1 MIGDCDM
8 LAALLSERR
17 RGELAPDEARAFEA
31 HLAECTRCREQAQ
44 ALESV
49 LAAVEL
55 PPIAEE
61 ELEVLRARRIGE
73 GPRSL
78 PSRRAWRVPAVLVAA
93 AAAAVLTIS
102 VRPVRSGSLGR
113 SVAPA
118 VQPIDFTGELLPAAE
133 SQDLFPDL
141 NSDTSDEST
150 ASAEDDALSLEGVG
164 LFGDLDG

>member
-1 MIGDCDM
+1 MIGQCDM

-17 RGELAPDEARAFEA
+17 RGELPPDQARALEA

-49 LAAVEL
+49 LTAVEL
-55 PPIAEE
+55 PPIAEA
-61 ELEVLRARRIGE
+61 ELEALRARRIGE

-102 VRPVRSGSLGR
+102 VRPVRIASPGR
-113 SVAPA
+113 SVVPA
-118 VQPIDFTGELLPAAE
+118 VQPIELTGELLPAAE

-141 NSDTSDEST
+141 SSDTSDEST
-150 ASAEDDALSLEGVG
+150 ASAEDDALSLEGAG

>member
-1 MIGDCDM
+1 MIGQCDM

-17 RGELAPDEARAFEA
+17 RGELPPDQARALEA

-93 AAAAVLTIS
+93 AAAAVLTVS
-102 VRPVRSGSLGR
+102 VRPGRHVSPGR
-113 SVAPA
+113 SMAPA
-118 VQPIDFTGELLPAAE
+118 VQPIDLTGELLPAAE
-133 SQDLFPDL
+133 TQELFPDL
-141 NSDTSDEST
+141 SSDTSDDSA
-150 ASAEDDALSLEGVG
+150 ASVEDDALSLEGAG